1 MAYASKGGLSSLK
14 SSYEKARDR
23 FVLGNVMPSNAYGT
37 AKRLLISE
45 LKKLGAASS
54 TFYVRDPDWDE
65 EFRLVFMPGVKV
77 VEPMHGFLF
86 PRAVRKRFF
95 SGGAKKYVT
104 YAGRR
109 RAAVTPSSS
118 TVARLA
124 RENPLFG
131 DFAQREGVV
140 SCARLI
146 HSDSRGPEC
155 VLCVNF
161 DHAVR
166 FTNRLKGQLD
176 RLLRKLAPQASSIVR
191 QLERRSRLSTFQ
203 IIRILRPIQSLASMG
218 QRLSAPRL
226 QDHLRQILRA
236 ALRAFDVAP
245 EDGLATIYEYNRNSA
260 ELKRVAWVSEM
271 IDPVPVQDVSRG
283 DGVMSWVALKRRALL
298 IEDLEKSR
306 FGEIYR
312 ELSPQIRS
320 ELAVPMMAQ
329 DRLIGVLNLES
340 VKARVF
346 PPESVRL
353 VWHAAN
359 QAAVA
364 FRLSEE
370 AERSRRFADQ
380 TAELLKIS
388 HEAVTGE
395 STGTSLLERLANITK
410 DHLRADDCDI
420 WLYDPRNDSFQ
431 SSGASYSRGRSAQLP
446 RADGWSHFVQ
456 QSGIPVWIEDISDT
470 TSYTALYWSES
481 SNKWIAKPGSRKTPN
496 AINTRLLQQRARCEV
511 GVPIPVRG
519 NNVGVAWVKFRK
531 DRDRPSRETMGLAKG
546 FAGEIGLVIDCFQ
559 HEKEREKMR
568 ADAVIEADV
577 QKSLF
582 PVGSIKLSGIDAY
595 VSNQP
600 YESKI
605 GGDFHALVNLDD
617 TSVGVLLGDAMSH
630 GIQGALRMLPLVA
643 TFRAFCGES
652 RSTKHIMEKLR
663 NVAYELHSHGTAL
676 YAIISKIRDQ
686 RWLFGSAAGHSPLI
700 VVKRDENLAFPDI
713 DSPAHCGWLGVE
725 RASSLGE
732 DKLPLSVGDL
742 IVGYTDGIEESGI
755 RERRGPQN
763 KFGRNG
769 VLAAVL
775 REIDGTPQAIAKSI
789 RRDAKKAAGGC
800 LEDDATVI
808 VIRITDDDSDGKN
821 ATA

>member
-1 MAYASKGGLSSLK
+1 
-14 SSYEKARDR
+14 
-23 FVLGNVMPSNAYGT
+23 MPSNAYGT
-37 AKRLLISE
+37 SKQLLIAE
-45 LKKLGAASS
+45 MNRLGAASS

-86 PRAVRKRFF
+86 PQAVRTRML
-95 SGGAKKYVT
+95 SGSAKKYMT
-104 YAGRR
+104 YEGRKR
-109 RAAVTPSSS
+109 PTITPSSC
-118 TVARLA
+118 TVSRLA
-124 RENPLFG
+124 GENPLFG
-131 DFAQREGVV
+131 DFPQREGVV
-140 SCARLI
+140 SCARLV
-146 HSDSRGPEC
+146 HSDSRGPDC

-166 FTNRLKGQLD
+166 FTNRLKRQLD
-176 RLLRKLAPQASSIVR
+176 GLLRKLAPQASSIVR
-191 QLERRSRLSTFQ
+191 QLERRSRLSKFQ

-226 QDHLRQILRA
+226 QDHLRHILRA
-236 ALRAFDVAP
+236 ALRAFDIAP
-245 EDGLATIYEYNRNSA
+245 EDGLASIYEYNRNSA

-271 IDPVPVQDVSRG
+271 IDPVPVQDVSSG
-283 DGVMSWVALKRRALL
+283 DGVMSWVALKRRAVL
-298 IEDLEKSR
+298 IEDLKKSR
-306 FGEIYR
+306 FREIYR

-329 DRLIGVLNLES
+329 NRLIGVLNLES
-340 VKARVF
+340 TKARVF

-364 FRLSEE
+364 FRLSDEV
-370 AERSRRFADQ
+370 ERSRRFADQ

-395 STGTSLLERLANITK
+395 NTGTALLKRLANITK
-410 DHLRADDCDI
+410 DHLKADDCDI
-420 WLYDPRNDSFQ
+420 WLYEPRTASFQ
-431 SSGASYSRGRSAQLP
+431 SSGASYSRRRSSQFP
-446 RADGWSHFVQ
+446 RANGWSQFVQ
-456 QSGIPVWIEDISDT
+456 RTGIPVWIEDISET
-470 TSYTALYWSES
+470 ASYSPLFWSTS
-481 SNKWIAKPGSRKTPN
+481 SNKWVAKPGSRKIPKS
-496 AINTRLLQQRARCEV
+496 INTRLLRQRTRCEV

-568 ADAVIEADV
+568 ADAAIEEDV
-577 QKSLF
+577 QQSLF
-582 PVGSIKLSGIDAY
+582 PVGSIKLPGIDAY

-600 YESKI
+600 YESKN
-605 GGDFHALVNLDD
+605 GGDFHAIVNLDD
-617 TSVGVLLGDAMSH
+617 TSIGVLLGDAMSH

-663 NVAYELHSHGTAL
+663 NVSYELNANGTAL
-676 YAIISKIRDQ
+676 YAIISKINDQ

-700 VVKRDENLAFPDI
+700 IVRRDENLAFPDI

-725 RASSLGE
+725 RDSSLGE
-732 DKLPLSVGDL
+732 DKLRLSAGDL
-742 IVGYTDGIEESGI
+742 IVGYTDGIDESGI
-755 RERRGPQN
+755 REGRGPKK

-775 REIDGTPQAIAKSI
+775 REIDGTPRAIAESI
-789 RRDAKKAAGGC
+789 RRAATKAAGGC
-800 LEDDATVI
+800 MEDDATVI
-808 VIRITDDDSDGKN
+808 VMRITDDKG
-821 ATA
+821 

>member
-1 MAYASKGGLSSLK
+1 MPTNALEASRELL
-14 SSYEKARDR
+14 
-23 FVLGNVMPSNAYGT
+23 T
-37 AKRLLISE
+37 AA
-45 LKKLGAASS
+45 LKKLGASSS
-54 TFYVRDPDWDE
+54 TFYLRDPDWDD
-65 EFRLVFMPGVKV
+65 EFRLVFMPGVEI
-77 VEPMHGFLF
+77 VEPMHGFLI
-86 PRAVRKRFF
+86 PDSVRKKFV
-95 SGGAKKYVT
+95 SGGAKQYVT
-104 YAGRR
+104 YKDGK
-109 RAAVTPSSS
+109 RAAVTPSSGVVS
-118 TVARLA
+118 RLA
-124 RENPLFG
+124 GENPLFG
-131 DFAQREGVV
+131 DFAQREGVA
-140 SCARLI
+140 SSARLI
-146 HSDSRGPEC
+146 HSDSQGPDC
-155 VLCVNF
+155 VLFVNF

-166 FTNRLKGQLD
+166 FTDRLKRQLD
-176 RLLRKLAPQASSIVR
+176 GLLRKLAPQASSIVA
-191 QLERRSRLSTFQ
+191 QLDRKSRLSTLQ

-218 QRLSAPRL
+218 QRLSTPRL
-226 QDHLRQILRA
+226 RDHLKQILRA

-245 EDGLATIYEYNRNSA
+245 EDGLASIYEYNRNSA
-260 ELKRVAWVSEM
+260 ELERVAWVSEL
-271 IDPVPVQDVSRG
+271 IDPVPVQDVSSG

-298 IEDLEKSR
+298 IEDLKKSR
-306 FGEIYR
+306 FGQIYR
-312 ELSPQIRS
+312 ELSPHIRS
-320 ELAVPMMAQ
+320 ELAVPMIAQ
-329 DRLIGVLNLES
+329 NRLIGVLNLES
-340 VKARVF
+340 TKARTF

-370 AERSRRFADQ
+370 VERSRRFADG

-395 STGTSLLERLANITK
+395 STDKSLLKRLANIAK
-410 DHLRADDCDI
+410 QHLNADDCDI
-420 WLYDPRNDSFQ
+420 WLHEPRTHSFQ
-431 SSGASYSRGRSAQLP
+431 SSGASYSRHSPEQLP
-446 RADGWSHFVQ
+446 RTNGWSNFVQ
-456 QSGIPVWIEDISDT
+456 KNEIPVWIEDISDT
-470 TSYTALYWSES
+470 TTYSPFFWSTS
-481 SNKWIAKPGSRKTPN
+481 SNKWVTRPSSRKIPKSIN
-496 AINTRLLQQRARCEV
+496 ARLLRQRTRCEV

-519 NNVGVAWVKFRK
+519 NCVGVAWVKFRK
-531 DRDRPSRETMGLAKG
+531 DRDRPSRETMTLAKG

-582 PVGSIKLSGIDAY
+582 PVGSIQLPGIDAY

-605 GGDFHALVNLDD
+605 GGDFHAVVDLDNA
-617 TSVGVLLGDAMSH
+617 SVGVLLGDAMSH

-663 NVAYELHSHGTAL
+663 NVSYELGAHGTAL
-676 YAIISKIRDQ
+676 YAIISKIREK

-700 VVKRDENLAFPDI
+700 IVRRDENLAFPDI

-725 RASSLGE
+725 RESSLGE
-732 DKLPLSVGDL
+732 DKLQLSVGDL
-742 IVGYTDGIEESGI
+742 IVGYTDGIDESGI
-755 RERRGPQN
+755 REKRGPKK

-775 REIDGTPQAIAKSI
+775 REIDGTPQAIAESI

-800 LEDDATVI
+800 LEDDATV
-808 VIRITDDDSDGKN
+808 VVMRITDD
-821 ATA
+821 

>member
-1 MAYASKGGLSSLK
+1 
-14 SSYEKARDR
+14 
-23 FVLGNVMPSNAYGT
+23 MPSNAYAT
-37 AKRLLISE
+37 SRQLLIE
-45 LKKLGAASS
+45 EMKKLGAASS
-54 TFYVRDPDWDE
+54 TFYVRDPDWDD

-77 VEPMHGFLF
+77 VEPMHGFLLSQTVKTKF
-86 PRAVRKRFF
+86 L
-95 SGGAKKYVT
+95 SGDAKKYVT
-104 YAGRR
+104 YEGQKHATI
-109 RAAVTPSSS
+109 TPSSC
-118 TVARLA
+118 TVSRLA

-131 DFAQREGVV
+131 DFPQREGVI
-140 SCARLI
+140 SSARLV
-146 HSDSRGPEC
+146 HSDSRGPDC
-155 VLCVNF
+155 VLHVNF
-161 DHAVR
+161 DRAVR
-166 FTNRLKGQLD
+166 FTDRLKRQLD
-176 RLLRKLAPQASSIVR
+176 GLLRKLAPQASSIMR
-191 QLERRSRLSTFQ
+191 QLERKSRLSTIQ

-236 ALRAFDVAP
+236 ALNAFDVAP
-245 EDGLATIYEYNRNSA
+245 EDGLASIYEYNRNSV

-271 IDPVPVQDVSRG
+271 VDPVPVQDVSSG
-283 DGVMSWVALKRRALL
+283 DGVMSWVALKRRAVL
-298 IEDLEKSR
+298 IEDLKKSR
-306 FGEIYR
+306 FREIYR

-329 DRLIGVLNLES
+329 NRLIGVLNLES
-340 VKARVF
+340 TKARVF

-370 AERSRRFADQ
+370 VERSRRFADQ

-395 STGTSLLERLANITK
+395 GSGTSLLKRLASITK
-410 DHLRADDCDI
+410 DHLKADDCDI
-420 WLYDPRNDSFQ
+420 WLYEPRNDSFQ
-431 SSGASYSRGRSAQLP
+431 SSGASYSHHSPSQLP
-446 RADGWSHFVQ
+446 RANGWSHFVQ
-456 QSGIPVWIEDISDT
+456 QTGIPVWIEDISDT
-470 TSYTALYWSES
+470 TSYSSFFWSKS
-481 SNKWIAKPGSRKTPN
+481 TNKWVTKPGKRNIPKSIN
-496 AINTRLLQQRARCEV
+496 ARLQRQRTRCEV

-531 DRDRPSRETMGLAKG
+531 DRDRPSRETMGLAEG

-568 ADAVIEADV
+568 ADAAIEADV

-582 PVGSIKLSGIDAY
+582 PVGSIKLPGIDAY

-605 GGDFHALVNLDD
+605 GGDFHAIVNLDD

-663 NVAYELHSHGTAL
+663 NVSYELHAHGTAL
-676 YAIISKIRDQ
+676 YAIISRIGDK

-700 VVKRDENLAFPDI
+700 VIKRDQNLAFPDI

-725 RASSLGE
+725 RESSLGE
-732 DKLPLSVGDL
+732 DKLKLSAGDL
-742 IVGYTDGIEESGI
+742 IVGYTDGIDESGI
-755 RERRGPQN
+755 RENRGLEK

-775 REIDGTPQAIAKSI
+775 RAINGTPRAIAESI

-808 VIRITDDDSDGKN
+808 VIRITEDE
-821 ATA
+821 